1 MCSTNSNPSLAL
13 IIWVNRPILT
23 LEPDSKGCEHLER
36 WGKVYL
42 TVSQISIRGNPVSCS
57 ATKKSKCTAIHIVYD
72 LSDHQI
78 VIRVFLQIG
87 FIPSFNV
94 PLLSTPWDHH
104 HHLHYHHHDHL
115 DLPQKRVS
123 TRGDRRKAFPEE
135 DVRASV
141 ELRLQR
147 QNILQICSCHGLVN
161 CPARLSSREQR
172 NITERCVSLGYKHVR
187 HGNDDL

>member
-1 MCSTNSNPSLAL
+1 M
-13 IIWVNRPILT
+13 W
-23 LEPDSKGCEHLER
+23 D
-36 WGKVYL
+36 KVYL
-42 TVSQISIRGNPVSCS
+42 TISQISIRGNPISCS
-57 ATKKSKCTAIHIVYD
+57 ATKKSKCCAIHIVYD

-78 VIRVFLQIG
+78 VFRVFLQIG

-94 PLLSTPWDHH
+94 LLLSTPWDHHHHRDQHQHYHLDHHHH